1 MSLRATGYMHA
12 CSSEH
17 SLQSKCF
24 LTLQLVRSTSRI
36 FNWRASRDAGGSMQF
51 PAHEELEET
60 RFTIKLDPESDLY
73 YYAYACVREGASTL
87 TYRLP
92 GELRVHI
99 K

>member
-1 MSLRATGYMHA
+1 
-12 CSSEH
+12 
-17 SLQSKCF
+17 
-24 LTLQLVRSTSRI
+24 
-36 FNWRASRDAGGSMQF
+36 MQF